1 MTTSSAGRPLRVG
14 IVCYPTFGGSG
25 VVATEIGLSLAQRG
39 CRVHVLSSAPP
50 SRLDHLVENVWF
62 HEVGK
67 PSYPLLE
74 ESSYT
79 LALASKIV
87 EVTRYEGLDVLHV
100 HYAVPHAT
108 SAYLA
113 RQILGPEAPRIVTTL
128 HGTDITLVGNDP
140 SFLPIT
146 SFSIT
151 HSDGITAPS
160 AYLQRATYQNLDVP
174 PSLPIEVIPNFV
186 DTARFAPN
194 PQRQLGQLRG
204 LLGPAAEPNAAGE
217 PPAVVVHVS
226 NFRAVKRVDDVVRI
240 FAEIHKARHS
250 ILVLIG
256 DGPERSRVEALA
268 RQLGIHGAVVFFG
281 KMQSFV
287 ELLQV
292 SDVFLMPSA
301 SESFGLAALE
311 ALSCGVP
318 VVASN
323 IGGLPEVV
331 PDGEVGFLAPVGDV
345 EAMAGHALRIL
356 DDPALKARLS
366 AAARASVIA
375 NYQLDPAIDRYQA
388 HYERVLAAPP
398 RSP

>member
-1 MTTSSAGRPLRVG
+1 MSARSEGRPLRVG

-25 VVATEIGLSLAQRG
+25 VIATEIGLSLAQRG
-39 CRVHVLSSAPP
+39 CRVHLLSSAPP
-50 SRLDHLVENVWF
+50 SRLDHLVENLWF

-113 RQILGPEAPRIVTTL
+113 RQILGADAPRIVTTL

-151 HSDGITAPS
+151 QSDGITAPS
-160 AYLQRATYQNLDVP
+160 AYLQQATYQNLDVP
-174 PSLPIEVIPNFV
+174 SSVPIEVIPNFV
-186 DTARFAPN
+186 DTVRFAPDSH
-194 PQRQLGQLRG
+194 RRLAQLRG
-204 LLGPAAEPNAAGE
+204 LLGPGADANAAGE
-217 PPAVVVHVS
+217 SPAVLIHVS
-226 NFRAVKRVDDVVRI
+226 NFRAVKRVDDVIRI
-240 FAEIHKARHS
+240 FAEVHKVRHS

-268 RQLGIHGAVVFFG
+268 RQLGIHGAVVFVG

-292 SDVFLMPSA
+292 SDVFLMPSE

-331 PDGEVGFLAPVGDV
+331 PDGEVGFLAPVGDISG
-345 EAMAGHALRIL
+345 MAAHALRIL
-356 DDPALKARLS
+356 GDSALAERLS
-366 AAARASVIA
+366 AAARISVLA
-375 NYQLDPAIDRYQA
+375 NFRIEPAIDRYQA
-388 HYERVLAAPP
+388 HYERVLAA
-398 RSP
+398 RRVR